1 MSVLQEQRDPL
12 QNYAVSLS
20 LYETASQTQKVSEG
34 YLFNLH
40 GGEVEQISKYEYEY
54 HSHYQSAHSV
64 VI

>member
-34 YLFNLH
+34 SLFNLH
-40 GGEVEQISKYEYEY
+40 GGEGLNR
-54 HSHYQSAHSV
+54 SV
-64 VI
+64 NITKVDVP